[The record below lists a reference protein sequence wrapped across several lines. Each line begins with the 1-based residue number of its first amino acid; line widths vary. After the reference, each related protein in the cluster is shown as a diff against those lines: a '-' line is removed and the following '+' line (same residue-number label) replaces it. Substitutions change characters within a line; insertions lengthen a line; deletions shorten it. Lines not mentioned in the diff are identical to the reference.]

1 MKRNNKG
8 YVDEDFML
16 KFAVT
21 LVLIIFI
28 LVCIFLCIADT
39 KESETRNEWCSSI
52 ENYDYLIYDKETRI
66 IYYKYEDGEGRRGY
80 GYMTPYYSS
89 NGKLCKY
96 IDNKIIEIKE

>member
-8 YVDEDFML
+8 YVADIVFIIIIL
-16 KFAVT
+16 AFIILLCIAV
-21 LVLIIFI
+21 
-28 LVCIFLCIADT
+28 CIADT
-39 KESETRNEWCSSI
+39 KESEVHNQWCSSM

-66 IYYKYEDGEGRRGY
+66 IYYKYEDGEGKRGY
-80 GYMTPYYSS
+80 GYMTPYCSS